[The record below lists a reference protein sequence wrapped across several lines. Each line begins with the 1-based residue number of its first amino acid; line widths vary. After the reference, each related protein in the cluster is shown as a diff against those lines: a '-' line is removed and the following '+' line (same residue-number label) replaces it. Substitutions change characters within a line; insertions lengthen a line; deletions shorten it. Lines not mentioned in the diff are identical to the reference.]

1 MAGGFKKFL
10 SVIGFGEEEDEEL
23 LAEEPERVPVATPRQ
38 ERRATAASSDY
49 TPGSLASQRKVSPTA
64 NRVYAVP
71 QNTQGMDALRMMV
84 LQPQSFEDT
93 QMVIDNLL
101 GGKSVV
107 LNLENLKSDAAQ
119 RVLDF
124 VSGAIYALNGNIRK
138 VSKGIFILA
147 PQGVDISGN
156 ISASFASSI
165 RKPDFHSARRYD

>member
-1 MAGGFKKFL
+1 
-10 SVIGFGEEEDEEL
+10 
-23 LAEEPERVPVATPRQ
+23 
-38 ERRATAASSDY
+38 
-49 TPGSLASQRKVSPTA
+49 
-64 NRVYAVP
+64 
-71 QNTQGMDALRMMV
+71 MMV